1 MYYLSHKGFTLSLAN
16 KLESA
21 INDVL
26 LKYNRILIASIEL
39 EAFKQEMLEAFTE
52 CHRLNPRCKPIKLEW
67 WHPSERMSKEHAPD
81 GDISLSSG
89 GNGKFSFTIYKSH
102 SCFFPKQKN

>member
-1 MYYLSHKGFTLSLAN
+1 MFYLSIKGYNLSLSN
-16 KLESA
+16 KLETA

-26 LKYNRILIASIEL
+26 IKYKRILIADKEL
-39 EAFKQEMLEAFTE
+39 EAFKQEMLEAFAE

-67 WHPSERMSKEHAPD
+67 WCPNESSNDVA
-81 GDISLSSG
+81 LSSG

-102 SCFFPKQKN
+102 SSFTPKIKK

>member
-1 MYYLSHKGFTLSLAN
+1 MFYLSHKGYGLSLSN

-26 LKYNRILIASIEL
+26 LKYNRVLIADIEL
-39 EAFKQEMLEAFTE
+39 EDFKQEMLDAFAE

-67 WHPSERMSKEHAPD
+67 WCPD
-81 GDISLSSG
+81 EDLGDMRLSAGS
-89 GNGKFSFTIYKSH
+89 NGKFSFTIYKSQ
-102 SCFFPKQKN
+102 SSFFPQPKK